1 MLEIDFEYRLNG
13 FTLTPALTAER
24 GVTALYGPSGAGK
37 SLTLLCLVGLRRP
50 ERGWIRLNGRT
61 LFDAEAGTHMAPHLR
76 RMALVFQE
84 YALFPHMTVARN
96 LAYGLRG
103 IGRADV
109 RDRLDAMLRLL
120 RLEAFG
126 DRYPG
131 ELSGG
136 QRQRVAL
143 GRGLIVQPELLL
155 LDEPFSALDQME
167 RERLRGEVLELLQGF
182 GGSTIL
188 VTHNLQEAYLMAG
201 QIAVIDGGRILQSGP
216 RDEVLQR
223 PRDRRVAEHVGATN
237 IFGGSVTRD
246 DSGSSVIA
254 WHGEQLA
261 FAGTLPPTGSG
272 VEFCIRPEHV
282 RLVWPERR
290 AERANVLH
298 GQITAEVER
307 GTDYLLWFR
316 ADGPAARAGEIV
328 INCSEHLH
336 YLMKIQ
342 VGKRLWISLPPDKLH
357 VLIPVS
363 AEGTAAEVAETRRQ
377 MGANITL
384 SPSSRRQL

>member
-1 MLEIDFEYRLNG
+1 MLDFDFEYRLNG
-13 FTLTPALTAER
+13 FTLTPALTTER

-50 ERGWIRLNGRT
+50 VRGWVRLNGRT
-61 LFDAEAGTHMAPHLR
+61 LFDAMTGIHVPPHLR

-103 IGRADV
+103 ITRTDA
-109 RDRLDAMLRLL
+109 RDRVHAMLRIL
-120 RLEAFG
+120 RLEGFAH
-126 DRYPG
+126 RYPG

-167 RERLRGEVLELLQGF
+167 RERLRTEVLELLQGF

-188 VTHNLQEAYLMAG
+188 VTHNLQEAYLMAR
-201 QIAVIDGGRILQSGP
+201 QIAVIDSGRILQIGP
-216 RDEVLQR
+216 RDELLQH
-223 PRDRRVAEHVGATN
+223 PRDRRVAQHVGATN
-237 IFGGSVTRD
+237 IFEGAVTRD
-246 DSGSSVIA
+246 DSGSSIIA

-261 FAGTLPPTGSG
+261 FSGALPPTGPD

-290 AERANVLH
+290 AERANILH
-298 GQITAEVER
+298 GQITGEVER
-307 GTDYLLWFR
+307 GTDYLLRFR

-336 YLMKIQ
+336 YLMKLR
-342 VGKRLWISLPPDKLH
+342 VGKHLWISLPPDKLH
-357 VLIPVS
+357 VLLPVPS
-363 AEGTAAEVAETRRQ
+363 DRTAA
-377 MGANITL
+377 
-384 SPSSRRQL
+384 